1 MYLSRV
7 EIDLYNRKKIREL
20 KHIGC
25 YHGWIEDAFPD
36 ERDKPKSA
44 RSRKLWRID
53 NINDKCY
60 LLILSESKP
69 DFKKLEKYGIQHS
82 ACTKNYDEF
91 LNSLKEGMRAKF
103 RIKLNTVKSYSKSEV
118 YKKRGR
124 VAPVSLD
131 GLNSFF
137 IERTEKNG
145 FFVKDDEFR
154 IIRREEERFEHY
166 AEDKSEE
173 TNINLVSATYEG
185 VLTITDLEK
194 FKQTLT
200 KGIGRKKA
208 YGFGFLTI
216 IPIK

>member
-103 RIKLNTVKSYSKSEV
+103 RIKLNTVKSYS
-118 YKKRGR
+118 
-124 VAPVSLD
+124 
-131 GLNSFF
+131 
-137 IERTEKNG
+137 
-145 FFVKDDEFR
+145 
-154 IIRREEERFEHY
+154 
-166 AEDKSEE
+166 
-173 TNINLVSATYEG
+173 
-185 VLTITDLEK
+185 
-194 FKQTLT
+194 
-200 KGIGRKKA
+200 
-208 YGFGFLTI
+208 
-216 IPIK
+216 